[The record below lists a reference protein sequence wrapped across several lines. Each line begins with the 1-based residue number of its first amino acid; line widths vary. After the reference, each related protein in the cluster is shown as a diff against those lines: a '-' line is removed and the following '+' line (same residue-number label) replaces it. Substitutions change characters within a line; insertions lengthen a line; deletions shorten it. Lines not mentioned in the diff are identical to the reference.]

1 MTLQVEL
8 FAEHCSGIRQKKISL
23 FCTFNYIRGILKKTT
38 NGIYSLILVFVLLAG
53 NCSVAQK
60 IIDKLH
66 NKNLRFIVNP
76 IAQSNPETG
85 FKFGIAV
92 NYYFKISKDSSIRSS
107 NAFMQIGYTTKR
119 QFIME
124 PFWNIF
130 TNKEKYII
138 RGRAGY
144 LDFFDYYWGIGSNTS
159 LSERESLRYK
169 RIYFQNRILK
179 KVKSNWYAGGL
190 FRYSSI
196 EDIKWDG
203 DAPIVLGALESNVLG
218 IGPNLQA
225 DFRDNQFSPQKGWYA
240 DFYWLYFSKWNARF
254 SEFNEMQVD
263 IRRYIP
269 LKQKYQ
275 ILAFQAFGLFTHGA
289 VPFREL
295 PRLGSGSIMR
305 GYFEGRFRDYNY
317 MAMQAEL
324 RQPIWKLIH
333 GSAFVSFGEVGPQL
347 NKFSVNNLKSAA
359 GVGLRILFNKKEN
372 LFARFDFAWNN
383 EGQTNFYIR
392 VNEAF

>member
-1 MTLQVEL
+1 M
-8 FAEHCSGIRQKKISL
+8 
-23 FCTFNYIRGILKKTT
+23 
-38 NGIYSLILVFVLLAG
+38 LVSAPLD
-53 NCSVAQK
+53 AQK
-60 IIDKLH
+60 LLDKLY

-76 IAQSNPETG
+76 ILQSNPETG
-85 FKFGIAV
+85 FKFGIAT
-92 NYYFKISKDSSIRSS
+92 NYYFKISKDSTIRSS
-107 NAFMQIGYTTKR
+107 NAFIQLGYTTKE
-119 QFIME
+119 QFILE
-124 PFWNIF
+124 PFWNLY
-130 TNKEKYII
+130 TSRENLII
-138 RGRAGY
+138 RGRAGF
-144 LDFFDYYWGIGSNTS
+144 LDFADYYWGIGGETTLND
-159 LSERESLRYK
+159 EEPLRYK
-169 RIYFQNRILK
+169 RLYFQNRILK
-179 KVKSNWYAGGL
+179 KLKTNYYLGAQI
-190 FRYSSI
+190 RYSNLQNILWSKYI
-196 EDIKWDG
+196 
-203 DAPIVLGALESNVLG
+203 PNVLGAFQSNALG

-240 DFYWLYFSKWNARF
+240 DFYWSYFGKWNNDF
-254 SEFNEMQVD
+254 SEFDEIQID

-275 ILAFQAFGLFTHGA
+275 ILAFQAFGMFTSGA

-317 MAMQAEL
+317 MAMQAEW
-324 RQPIWKLIH
+324 RQPVWKLIH
-333 GSAFVSFGEVGPQL
+333 ASAFVSVGEVAPKF

-383 EGQTNFYIR
+383 EGQTNFYVR